1 MDWIRA
7 QIERFQVWL
16 AGLTESQRRLLLA
29 AVLFVSAALIGFI
42 IYWVFF
48 RTLLPGPEANENVTE
63 VNLNALPDII
73 LNANRNANENIN
85 AVTTLP
91 EIDAVALGGNTL
103 SQVIYAGDAQEVT
116 LSGDGSAVQYYDPVT
131 GQFYT
136 IDANGNVTLLDEQ
149 VFKGVEDVTWSND
162 ADRAVL
168 EFEDGFKIL
177 YDFTAD
183 KQYTLNRDMEEFDF
197 SPTDAQISF
206 KFTPENEDDRW
217 LGIANIDGSGARGIE
232 PLGDNEELVNA
243 QWSPAGHSIGV
254 LNEYVNGNTKRVVPL
269 GFNDENFKGFEVTG
283 RGFDYRWTTDGR
295 RMIYS
300 TYSADSAYNDVL
312 HIVDAYGEDIGA
324 NNTSLE
330 LATSVDKCTFS
341 DSGDHLYCAVPVNP
355 PTGGGIAPGTLNDV
369 QHDLYEINLVTGLKQ
384 KIATPA
390 DEANGTALAGPS
402 DLVVSEDENVLYYR
416 EATTG
421 KLRRILLE

>member
-1 MDWIRA
+1 MRNL
-7 QIERFQVWL
+7 IEQFQVWL
-16 AGLTESQRRLLLA
+16 EGLSDTQRRLLLA
-29 AVLFVSAALIGFI
+29 TTLLLAALLIGFM

-48 RTLLPGPEANENVTE
+48 RALISGPAANENV
-63 VNLNALPDII
+63 NGININALPDII
-73 LNANRNANENIN
+73 LNANRNVNGNVN

-91 EIDAVALGGNTL
+91 TIDPIALGGNTL
-103 SQVIYAGDAQEVT
+103 SQVIYSGDAKAIT
-116 LSGDGSAVQYYDPVT
+116 LSGDGSTVQYYDPVT

-136 IDANGNVTLLDEQ
+136 IDANGNVVLLDEQ
-149 VFKGVEDVTWSND
+149 KFKGVEDVTWSND
-162 ADRAVL
+162 ADKAVL
-168 EFEDGFKIL
+168 EFEDGFKVL

-183 KQYTLNRDMEEFDF
+183 KQYTLNKDMEEFDF
-197 SPTDAQISF
+197 SPTDSQISF

-217 LGIANIDGSGARGIE
+217 LGVANIDGSGARGIE
-232 PLGDNEELVNA
+232 PLGDNEDLVNA

-254 LNEYVNGNTKRVVPL
+254 LNEYVDGTHKQVVPL
-269 GFNDENFKGFEVTG
+269 GFNDENFKGFVVSG
-283 RGFDYRWTTDGR
+283 RGFDYRWTVDGK

-300 TYSADSAYNDVL
+300 TYSGDTNYNPVL
-312 HIVDAYGEDIGA
+312 RIVDAYGEDIGA

-330 LATSVDKCTFS
+330 LLTSVDKCTFS
-341 DSGDHLYCAVPVNP
+341 ASGDHLYCAVPVDP
-355 PTGGGIAPGTLNDV
+355 PTGGGIAPTVLEEV
-369 QHDLYEINLVTGLKQ
+369 QHDIYEVNLVTGQKQ

-390 DEANGTALAGPS
+390 DEIAGTDLSAPS